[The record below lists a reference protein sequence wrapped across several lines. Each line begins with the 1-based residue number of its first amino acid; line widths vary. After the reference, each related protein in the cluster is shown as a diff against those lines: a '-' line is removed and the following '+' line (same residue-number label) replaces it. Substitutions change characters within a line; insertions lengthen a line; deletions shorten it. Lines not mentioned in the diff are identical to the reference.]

1 MEDSKKIL
9 KIIENLKLQMREQK
23 CIYRWLEDGT
33 IDKVVCKFNA
43 PIELEE
49 LQKIYQKYPN
59 IKLPESYI
67 AFLKCSNGAQLYES
81 LTCKAS
87 TICTIYSLQE
97 AFVHRENLHQSILFQ
112 NEDMKDLLPI
122 LLLED
127 IGEIFLDTKVSDGEE
142 YLLYP
147 FPEDKRFPYS
157 FADWLG
163 KFVVAQGN
171 EYWNW

>member
-1 MEDSKKIL
+1 MEDLEKIK
-9 KIIENLKLQMREQK
+9 KIIENLKLQMQEQK

-49 LQKIYQKYPN
+49 LQKIHQKYPN

-112 NEDMKDLLPI
+112 SEDTKDLLPI

-127 IGEIFLDTKVSDGEE
+127 IGEIFLDTKVSDGKE